1 MKCVEN
7 MRICLKGSATEVFE
21 SRQYLVDFGTKYGV
35 DVITSHFKESG
46 FCVKQKKGK
55 KTDQTNKQTN
65 KQTKNKT
72 TTLHERVAGE
82 GFLHS
87 SSCTL
92 NE

>member
-35 DVITSHFKESG
+35 DVITSHNFKESG
-46 FCVKQKKGK
+46 FCVRQKKK
-55 KTDQTNKQTN
+55 EKNRPN

-72 TTLHERVAGE
+72 ASLHERVAGE

>member
-65 KQTKNKT
+65 KQKTKQLLYTRGLLEK
-72 TTLHERVAGE
+72 
-82 GFLHS
+82 GFCIPLPV
-87 SSCTL
+87 L
-92 NE
+92 